1 MNRVR
6 VQDDVRCHPYCGRLR
21 PNMCAP
27 AVDLEPGA
35 ADAPVLRRVVVEDG
49 AQLEER
55 GTSGDRAPCEVAVLG
70 DEQPFVVFVLLDRDC
85 TVEGV
90 GVYERKGQTQSAPL
104 VPPPSTQPLW
114 VTLRPRRGQCLISRV
129 AGCRGAQSGF
139 GASIVGGGPLRTSRA
154 TVNARD
160 HCPARKK
167 SVAFP
172 RPSSVK
178 SAVASV

>member
-6 VQDDVRCHPYCGRLR
+6 VQDDIRCHPYCGRLR
-21 PNMCAP
+21 PNMCA
-27 AVDLEPGA
+27 AVVDFEPGTT
-35 ADAPVLRRVVVEDG
+35 DAPVLRQVVVEVG
-49 AQLEER
+49 AQLDER
-55 GTSGDRAPCEVAVLG
+55 GASGDRAPCEVAVLG
-70 DEQPFVVFVLLDRDC
+70 DEQPFVVFVLLDRDW

-90 GVYERKGQTQSAPL
+90 DVYERKGQTQSATL

-114 VTLRPRRGQCLISRV
+114 VTLKPWRGQCRISRV
-129 AGCRGAQSGF
+129 AACRSAQSGF

-167 SVAFP
+167 SLALP
-172 RPSSVK
+172 RPLSVK